1 MIMNN
6 EGLMVRPGLHVATR
20 IALITSALALA
31 LVQTAMAQPP
41 ATASA
46 SSGIYTAA
54 QAERG
59 NNLYQNNCAAC
70 HGGSLQGEDE
80 NPPLSGNHFNTSWGG
95 KPLADF
101 YNFIS
106 SQMPLGQPGALGSQG
121 NADVIAYILAANKFP
136 AGAKELPPDAN
147 ILGTITVDKR

>member
-1 MIMNN
+1 MIRND
-6 EGLMVRPGLHVATR
+6 EGLMVPPGLHAAAR
-20 IALITSALALA
+20 MAIITSAFGLAV
-31 LVQTAMAQPP
+31 VQTALAQPP
-41 ATASA
+41 ATAPA

-59 NNLYQNNCAAC
+59 NNLYQNSCAAC

-80 NPPLSGNHFNTSWGG
+80 NPPLSGKHFNASWGD
-95 KPLADF
+95 KPVADL
-101 YNFIS
+101 YNFVS

-121 NADVIAYILAANKFP
+121 NADVIAYILAVNRFP

-147 ILGTITVDKR
+147 VLGTITVDKQ